1 MLDGAAAPVPPRLTR
16 IEAAAAA
23 AELYYGSDPRVG
35 ALLRT
40 LAAAKP
46 GGRFLELGTG
56 IGVGAAW
63 ILDGMDGAARL
74 ITVDEQDAAGIARR
88 CLGDDPR
95 VELVTADAGS
105 FLAGLGGRTFDLIF
119 ADAPPGKL
127 TDRER
132 ALDALAPGGFY
143 VVDDMLPDP
152 GREDRG
158 PVLAALQAA
167 LLARRDLVVTGLP
180 WATGV
185 ILASRR
191 A

>member
-23 AELYYGSDPRVG
+23 AALHYGSDPRVG

-46 GGRFLELGTG
+46 GGRLLELGTG

-63 ILDGMDGAARL
+63 ILDGMDAAARL
-74 ITVDEQDAAGIARR
+74 TTVDVQEAAGIARR

-95 VELVTADAGS
+95 VELIAADAS
-105 FLAGLGGRTFDLIF
+105 DFLEGLGARTFDLIF
-119 ADAPPGKL
+119 ADAPPGKFVDL
-127 TDRER
+127 QR
-132 ALDALAPGGFY
+132 ALDALAPGGLY

-152 GREDRG
+152 ERDDRG
-158 PVLAALQAA
+158 PQLAALQAA
-167 LLARRDLVVTGLP
+167 LLARRDLVVTGVP

-185 ILASRR
+185 LVAAKRG
-191 A
+191 